1 MAWVTQAREVCRLKL
16 GRDKATAN
24 MEIGMTWGW
33 VVAMVGVQCVAMS
46 MAELCSSMP
55 TSGGLYYAAAVL
67 APPGWGPLAA
77 WITGWSNWLVQITG
91 APSVDYG
98 TAAMILAAASIYHPT
113 YVPTTYQTF
122 LLASFLMI
130 IHAFMS
136 SMPTRWL
143 AQTNSFGSTF
153 NMIALAVVII
163 MIPAANNRESQGLS
177 KFAPSA
183 EVWKI
188 QNGTD
193 WPDGIAVLMSFIAVL
208 WTMSGYDAPFHLA
221 EECSNANIA
230 APRAIVMTSTFG
242 GIFGWFLQL
251 VVAYTVID
259 IPSVIGSDLGQPF
272 AAYLVQV
279 MPQKIAMAILA
290 LTIIAGFFMG
300 QGCMIAASRVTF
312 AYARDGCF
320 PLSKYWAHV
329 NTKTRTPVN
338 AVWANTVIG
347 ILMLLL
353 IFGGSVSI
361 GALFSVGAI
370 AAQVAFTTPILIR
383 VFFVGNRFRP
393 GPWNLGKFSM
403 PIGVVA
409 IAFVALMIPILN
421 FPSVKGAN
429 LTLVYWLVLEFD
441 SDANS

>member
-1 MAWVTQAREVCRLKL
+1 
-16 GRDKATAN
+16 
-24 MEIGMTWGW
+24 MTWGW
-33 VVAMVGVQCVAMS
+33 IVAMVGVQCVAMS

-67 APPGWGPLAA
+67 APPGWGPLAS

-98 TAAMILAAASIYHPT
+98 TAAMILAAASIYHPS

-143 AQTNSFGSTF
+143 AKTNSFGSTF

-163 MIPAANNRESQGLS
+163 MIPAATNRTSQGLPRFSSS
-177 KFAPSA
+177 KDVFGT
-183 EVWKI
+183 I
-188 QNGTD
+188 QNGTE

-259 IPSVIGSDLGQPF
+259 IPSVLASDLGQPF

-279 MPQKIAMAILA
+279 LPQKVAMAILA

-329 NTKTRTPVN
+329 NTTTRTPVN
-338 AVWANTVIG
+338 AVWANTTIG

-370 AAQVAFTTPILIR
+370 AAQVAFTTPIVIR

-393 GPWNLGKFSM
+393 GPWHLGKFSM
-403 PIGVVA
+403 PCGI
-409 IAFVALMIPILN
+409 IATSFVCIMIPILN
-421 FPSVKGAN
+421 FPAVKGAD
-429 LTLVYWLVLEFD
+429 LT
-441 SDANS
+441 